1 MPIITLPDGTEKNYE
16 SSVTIERIA
25 TDIGPGLAKA
35 ALAGRVNGNL
45 LDTRIPITNDAEIQI
60 ITSKDNEG
68 LEIIRHSFA
77 HLLGH
82 AVKQLYPEAKMAIGP
97 VIEDGFYYDI
107 SYKDTFTPVDLEKI
121 EKRIKELID
130 KDYDVEV
137 EVVSSKKAT
146 QVFSERG
153 ETFKLDIIKNIPKDE
168 IIKLYKHEEYI
179 DMCRGPHVPNT
190 RHLRAFKLMKVSGA
204 YWRGDSNNEML
215 QRIYGTAWKNSKELK
230 EYINRIEEAEKRDH
244 RKLGKKLSLFHFQEE
259 APGMIFWHPN
269 GWTIYRVLQDF
280 IRETISKYDYQELK
294 SPQIVCRSLWEK
306 SGHWDKFKE
315 DMFTTTSENKEYAIK
330 PMNCPCHVQVFNQGL
345 KSYRDLP
352 IRLSEFGSCH
362 RNEPS
367 GALHGLMRVR
377 NFVQDDGHIFC
388 TNEQIQE
395 EVQGFIDLVFEVY
408 KAFGF
413 NSILIKLSTRPE
425 KRVGSDDVWD
435 KSEKALSDALDSK
448 GLDWSLLPGEG
459 AFYGPKIEFSL
470 KDCLNRVWQCGT
482 IQVDFSMPERLNSS
496 YIDVDGKKQPPVMLH
511 RAILGS
517 FERFIGILIENYS
530 GNLPIWLCPLQIV
543 VMGITDRNNDACLET
558 KSKLINYGF
567 RASVDTRNEKV
578 GFKIREHTMQRIP
591 FLIII
596 GDKEEE
602 NNEISV
608 RTREGKDL
616 GKMTLEKFKFIMDE
630 SISNK
635 SLVESK
641 S

>member
-1 MPIITLPDGTEKNYE
+1 MPIITLPDGTEKKYD
-16 SSVTIERIA
+16 SAVTIDQIA
-25 TDIGPGLAKA
+25 SEIGPGLAKA
-35 ALAGRVNGNL
+35 ALAGRVNGEL
-45 LDTRIPITNDAEIQI
+45 IDTCIPITQNSDIQI
-60 ITSKDNEG
+60 ITSKDDEG

-107 SYKDTFTPVDLEKI
+107 SYKDTFTPDDLLKI
-121 EKRIKELID
+121 EKRMKELVNR
-130 KDYDVEV
+130 DYNVGVEI
-137 EVVSSKKAT
+137 VSPKKAT
-146 QVFSERG
+146 EVFTDRG
-153 ETFKLDIIKNIPKDE
+153 EIFKLDIVKNIPANE
-168 IIKLYKHEEYI
+168 IIKLYKHQEYI

-190 RHLRAFKLMKVSGA
+190 RHLRVFKLMKVSGA

-215 QRIYGTAWKNSKELK
+215 QRIYGTAWKSSKELK
-230 EYINRIEEAEKRDH
+230 EYISRIEEAEKRDH
-244 RKLGKKLSLFHFQEE
+244 RKLGKKYSLFHSQEE
-259 APGMIFWHPN
+259 APGMVFWHPK
-269 GWTIYRVLQDF
+269 GWTIYRILEDF
-280 IRETISKYDYQELK
+280 IRETITKYDYQEVK
-294 SPQIVCRSLWEK
+294 SPQVVDRSLWEK

-315 DMFTTTSENKEYAIK
+315 DMFTTTSENREYAIK
-330 PMNCPCHVQVFNQGL
+330 PMNCPCHIQIFNQGL

-377 NFVQDDGHIFC
+377 NFVQDDAHIFC
-388 TNEQIQE
+388 TDEQIQE
-395 EVQGFIDLVFEVY
+395 EVQNFIDLVFEVY
-408 KAFGF
+408 KTFGF
-413 NSILIKLSTRPE
+413 DSILIKLSTRPE
-425 KRVGSDDVWD
+425 KRVGSDDIWD
-435 KSEKALSDALDSK
+435 KSEKALSEALDSK

-482 IQVDFSMPERLNSS
+482 IQVDFSMPQRLNAS
-496 YIDVDGKKQPPVMLH
+496 YIDITGRKQTPVMLH

-530 GNLPIWLCPLQIV
+530 GNFPTWLSPVQIMI
-543 VMGITDRNNDACLET
+543 MGITDRNNEACFSA
-558 KSKLINYGF
+558 KNKLVDFGF
-567 RASVDTRNEKV
+567 RTEIDIRNEKV

-616 GKMTLEKFKFIMDE
+616 GNMSIDKFKLIIDE
-630 SISNK
+630 SISKKGIQVNQ
-635 SLVESK
+635 S
-641 S
+641 